1 MNNIYLVAGDSH
13 IFNFDTVILKD
24 GSQAM
29 SNTHALTL
37 VMRGVNAL
45 DIIDIQN
52 NNGWVCELSVS
63 KSLALEAGNYTC
75 AVVISWN
82 NANNRET
89 VEQFTLVVKPDLSNL
104 QNFDA
109 RSEAEKALAECQKA
123 LAKFNNEGILV
134 KKLQIGTR
142 VIEFQTLNELI
153 ELANYWE
160 KQAAIS
166 RQVLS
171 NKKHN
176 KMINIGFT
184 RG

>member
-1 MNNIYLVAGDSH
+1 MNINLFAGDSH
-13 IFNFDTVILKD
+13 TFNFNAFTLKD
-24 GSQAM
+24 GSQAI
-29 SNTHALTL
+29 SSTHALTL
-37 VMRGVNAL
+37 VMRGLNAL
-45 DIIDIQN
+45 NITATTN
-52 NNGWVCELSVS
+52 NNGWVCELTTLE
-63 KSLALEAGNYTC
+63 SLKLEAGNYTC
-75 AVVISWN
+75 AVVITWN
-82 NANNRET
+82 NGTNRET
-89 VEQFTLVVKPDLSNL
+89 VQEFTLVVKPDLSNL
-104 QNFDA
+104 QNYDA

-142 VIEFQTLNELI
+142 IIEFQTLNELI

-160 KQAAIS
+160 KQAVIS